1 MTCFSLQSQPKRSY
15 GLTNSTLMR
24 NTDDTV
30 VSKPAVENKD
40 DNFID
45 SKDLTGPNEDNLLP
59 LGLYLICLR

>member
-1 MTCFSLQSQPKRSY
+1 MTWFSLQSQPKRSY

-24 NTDDTV
+24 NADDTV

-45 SKDLTGPNEDNLLP
+45 SKDLTGANEDNLLP